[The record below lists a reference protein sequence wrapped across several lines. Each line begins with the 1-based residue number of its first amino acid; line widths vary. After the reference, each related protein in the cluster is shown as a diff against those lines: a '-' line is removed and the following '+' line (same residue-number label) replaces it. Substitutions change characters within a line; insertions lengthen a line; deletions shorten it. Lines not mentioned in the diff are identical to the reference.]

1 MSRGEIGNYLGL
13 TVETVS
19 RVLGH
24 FQRKKYLAVNKKEI
38 EILNKK
44 ALRDLIRSPE
54 EVE

>member
-1 MSRGEIGNYLGL
+1 MSRGEISNYLGL

-38 EILNKK
+38 EILNKQ
-44 ALRDLIRSPE
+44 ALRDLMLSAE

>member
-1 MSRGEIGNYLGL
+1 MSRGEISNYLGL

-24 FQRKKYLAVNKKEI
+24 FQRNKILAVNKKDI
-38 EILNKK
+38 DILDMQ
-44 ALRDLIRSPE
+44 ALRDVMHSTE